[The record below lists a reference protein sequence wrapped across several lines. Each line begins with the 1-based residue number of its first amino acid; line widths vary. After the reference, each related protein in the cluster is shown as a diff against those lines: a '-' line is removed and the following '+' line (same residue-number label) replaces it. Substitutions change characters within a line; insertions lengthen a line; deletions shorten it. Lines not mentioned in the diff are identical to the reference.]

1 MRELKTKSFSE
12 PPREDLPAI
21 FRLLEEALSVYGRR
35 GIRRENDFDPQH
47 LSIAQQLNL
56 KTTEEQHGLCE

>member
-12 PPREDLPAI
+12 PLQEDLPAI

-35 GIRRENDFDPQH
+35 GLPDSRRGF
-47 LSIAQQLNL
+47 
-56 KTTEEQHGLCE
+56 

>member
-12 PPREDLPAI
+12 PPREDLPAM
-21 FRLLEEALSVYGRR
+21 FLLLEEALSVYGRR
-35 GIRRENDFDPQH
+35 RIRENDFDPQH
-47 LSIAQQLNL
+47 LSIVQQLNL